1 MCAMR
6 IRPFVLT
13 VMLLSPM
20 AAMAD
25 GYHHQRGYTTQ
36 RSCYK
41 EIYREKYVSGNRR
54 SKGYVKSYLDKVE
67 VPCSSLSWNSP
78 VRNHRQRHNHAYYQH
93 KHAHYFPHTHRRH
106 NRPTHKQVLVSRS
119 SRTRLGSCSSGNAT
133 TGGLIGGGLAAAIS
147 KKDAYAWSIP
157 LGAVLGMGIANAD
170 C

>member
-1 MCAMR
+1 MR
-6 IRPFVLT
+6 IRPLVLT
-13 VMLLSPM
+13 AMLLSPM

-36 RSCYK
+36 RTCYK
-41 EIYREKYVSGNRR
+41 EIYKEEYVAGTRS

-67 VPCSSLSWNSP
+67 VPCSSLSWNPS
-78 VRNHRQRHNHAYYQH
+78 VRKYRHRHNHPYYQH
-93 KHAHYFPHTHRRH
+93 NHAHYLPHKHRRYY
-106 NRPTHKQVLVSRS
+106 RPTHQQVLVSRS
-119 SRTRLGSCSSGNAT
+119 YRTSGGSCSSGNAT

>member
-1 MCAMR
+1 MR
-6 IRPFVLT
+6 IRPLVLT
-13 VMLLSPM
+13 AMLLSPM

-36 RSCYK
+36 RTCYK
-41 EIYREKYVSGNRR
+41 EIYREVYVAGTRS
-54 SKGYVKSYLDKVE
+54 SKGFVKSYLDKVE
-67 VPCSSLSWNSP
+67 VPCSSWSWNPP
-78 VRNHRQRHNHAYYQH
+78 VRKYRHRHNHAYY
-93 KHAHYFPHTHRRH
+93 FSHTHRRYI
-106 NRPTHKQVLVSRS
+106 RPTYQQVLVSRDY
-119 SRTRLGSCSSGNAT
+119 RTIGGSCSSGNAT

>member
-1 MCAMR
+1 MR
-6 IRPFVLT
+6 IQPLVLAT
-13 VMLLSPM
+13 FLLSPM

-25 GYHHQRGYTTQ
+25 GYHHQRGYTSQ
-36 RSCYK
+36 RTCYN
-41 EIYREKYVSGNRR
+41 EIYREEYVSGNRR

-67 VPCSSLSWNSP
+67 VPCSSLSWKTP
-78 VRNHRQRHNHAYYQH
+78 VRKYRLRHNHAHYQH

-106 NRPTHKQVLVSRS
+106 NRPTHQQVLVSRIYRNS
-119 SRTRLGSCSSGNAT
+119 GGSCSSGNAT

-147 KKDAYAWSIP
+147 KKNAYAWSIP

>member
-1 MCAMR
+1 MR
-6 IRPFVLT
+6 IQSLVLT
-13 VMLLSPM
+13 AMLLSPM

-36 RSCYK
+36 RTCYK
-41 EIYREKYVSGNRR
+41 EIYKEEYVAGTRS

-67 VPCSSLSWNSP
+67 VPCSSLSWNPP
-78 VRNHRQRHNHAYYQH
+78 VRKSLHRHNHV
-93 KHAHYFPHTHRRH
+93 HYFPHVHRRYD
-106 NRPTHKQVLVSRS
+106 RPTHQQVFVSRS
-119 SRTRLGSCSSGNAT
+119 YRTSERNCTSGNAT

>member
-1 MCAMR
+1 MR
-6 IRPFVLT
+6 IRPLVLT
-13 VMLLSPM
+13 AMLFSPI

-36 RSCYK
+36 RTCYK
-41 EIYREKYVSGNRR
+41 EIYKEEYVAGTRS

-67 VPCSSLSWNSP
+67 VPCSSLSWNPP
-78 VRNHRQRHNHAYYQH
+78 VRKYRHRHNHSYYQH
-93 KHAHYFPHTHRRH
+93 NHAHYFPHTHRRY
-106 NRPTHKQVLVSRS
+106 NRPTHQQVLVSRS
-119 SRTRLGSCSSGNAT
+119 YRTSGGSCRSGNAT

-157 LGAVLGMGIANAD
+157 LGAVLGMGIANPD

>member
-1 MCAMR
+1 MR
-6 IRPFVLT
+6 IQPLVLT
-13 VMLLSPM
+13 AMLLSPM

-25 GYHHQRGYTTQ
+25 GYHYQRGYTTQ
-36 RSCYK
+36 RTCYK
-41 EIYREKYVSGNRR
+41 EIYREEYVSGNRR
-54 SKGYVKSYLDKVE
+54 SKGYVKSYFDKVE
-67 VPCSSLSWNSP
+67 VPCSSLSWNTP
-78 VRNHRQRHNHAYYQH
+78 FRKYPHRHNHAYYQH

-106 NRPTHKQVLVSRS
+106 NRPTHQQVLVSRRY
-119 SRTRLGSCSSGNAT
+119 RTSGGSCSDNTT

>member
-1 MCAMR
+1 MK
-6 IRPFVLT
+6 IRPLVLT
-13 VMLLSPM
+13 AMLLSPI

-36 RSCYK
+36 RTCYK
-41 EIYREKYVSGNRR
+41 EIYKEEYVAGTRS

-67 VPCSSLSWNSP
+67 VPCSSLSWNPP
-78 VRNHRQRHNHAYYQH
+78 VRKYRHQHNHV
-93 KHAHYFPHTHRRH
+93 HYFPHTHRRH
-106 NRPTHKQVLVSRS
+106 YSPTHQQVLVSRS
-119 SRTRLGSCSSGNAT
+119 YRNSGRSCSPSRST
-133 TGGLIGGGLAAAIS
+133 TVGLLGGGLAAAIS

>member
-1 MCAMR
+1 MR
-6 IRPFVLT
+6 IRPLVLT
-13 VMLLSPM
+13 AMLLSPM

-36 RSCYK
+36 RTCYK
-41 EIYREKYVSGNRR
+41 EIYREEYVSGNRR

-78 VRNHRQRHNHAYYQH
+78 VHKYPHRHNHGYYRH
-93 KHAHYFPHTHRRH
+93 NHAHYFPHSHRRH
-106 NRPTHKQVLVSRS
+106 NRPSHQQVLISRS
-119 SRTRLGSCSSGNAT
+119 YRTSGGSCSSGNAT
-133 TGGLIGGGLAAAIS
+133 KGGLIGGGLAAAIS